1 MKILKRDIFT
11 FHTNHQTLD
20 LHCLS
25 GFIALLVLT
34 AMGCGMQNM
43 CRRRNETDD
52 DDSSVGY
59 SVAVSNSLLK
69 EESFVSKAQP
79 PCMNCVLIEMGEM
92 VCYSERCP
100 DCGRW
105 EAGQAGGDCNSNPAE
120 FRPVERRNTRR
131 G

>member
-1 MKILKRDIFT
+1 
-11 FHTNHQTLD
+11 
-20 LHCLS
+20 
-25 GFIALLVLT
+25 
-34 AMGCGMQNM
+34 MGCGMQNM
-43 CRRRNETDD
+43 CRRRNESDD

-105 EAGQAGGDCNSNPAE
+105 EAGEGRPGVIVVLILQNSA
-120 FRPVERRNTRR
+120 R
-131 G
+131 

>member
-1 MKILKRDIFT
+1 MEP
-11 FHTNHQTLD
+11 
-20 LHCLS
+20 LS

-43 CRRRNETDD
+43 CRRRGDAEED
-52 DDSSVGY
+52 DDSSLGY

-69 EESFVSKAQP
+69 EESVTSRSQP

-100 DCGRW
+100 DCGR
-105 EAGQAGGDCNSNPAE
+105 
-120 FRPVERRNTRR
+120 
-131 G
+131 